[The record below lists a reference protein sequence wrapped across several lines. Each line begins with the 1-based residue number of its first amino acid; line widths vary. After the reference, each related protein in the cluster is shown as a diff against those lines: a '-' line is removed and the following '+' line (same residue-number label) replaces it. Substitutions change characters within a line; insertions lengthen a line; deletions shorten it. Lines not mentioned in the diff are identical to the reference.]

1 MTVHLNF
8 NHMKVTITDTVQRK
22 FVVEVDAAASV
33 ADLKDALAAQHQI
46 GSRES
51 MRFIQNAKILS
62 NDDPLAACNIHD
74 GDSSIVL
81 SLNKKAASTIAAL
94 PPPFQAAFSRLPKDI
109 RMPLPDEEVH
119 NDECLFSFDNPESP
133 HGIFLPLTP
142 SGTRQNATFYAYGTR
157 PALAESAHARF
168 CNGCFRRRLRQ

>member
-1 MTVHLNF
+1 
-8 NHMKVTITDTVQRK
+8 MKVTITDTVQRK

-157 PALAESAHARF
+157 PALAESAHALV
-168 CNGCFRRRLRQ
+168 RLHVL